1 MLKRDMWIASTT
13 VHRLLTALVMTAQVL
28 SVAHTNLAALAAST
42 AHVKE
47 PRWRACCRHRGGA
60 GARACCLY
68 SLTAQVDPTAHVRMA
83 ALAKAALA
91 CMTAL
96 VALTAHVRDAALAGV
111 DVWAWCHDAWLHRLR
126 MLH

>member
-1 MLKRDMWIASTT
+1 MWITSTT

-111 DVWAWCHDAWLHRLR
+111 DVWAWCHDAWLHRLWV
-126 MLH
+126 LH